1 MVIEQIIEIPAN
13 RKVFF
18 ELPLELPI
26 GKAKVELII
35 TPEKQKIFGDEK
47 SAFGCLSRFANP
59 AKIPGEK
66 GAWARAI
73 LAKYEKS

>member
-1 MVIEQIIEIPAN
+1 MVIEQTIEIPAS
-13 RKVFF
+13 RKVFL

-35 TPEKQKIFGDEK
+35 TPEKQEVYKDGK

-59 AKIPGEK
+59 AKISGEK

-73 LAKYEKS
+73 LAKHEKS